1 MHDRGSSRG
10 PSPDGNERRCGE
22 RSDDRTDPT
31 APPYDDGS
39 HSYDGGVFDTV
50 AEAFEAGDTAMRR
63 SDDAPGWFEVV
74 VTRVGFTPDYNIRS

>member
-1 MHDRGSSRG
+1 MSKPLDHTY
-10 PSPDGNERRCGE
+10 NYYLVLY
-22 RSDDRTDPT
+22 
-31 APPYDDGS
+31 PPYDDGS

-50 AEAFEAGDTAMRR
+50 ADAFEAGDTAMRR